1 MTLRVLV
8 IKGNRRHLV
17 VEPPIIKGRRS
28 ISINEDSTIAI
39 VQPIGSPDI
48 PDVHMAERPPS
59 LNRRCASYDAGK
71 EGKDRMKY
79 HSSKTEDVAEN
90 DDIEHQRAGVMTP
103 VISCSDSAETHS
115 YLFRVG

>member
-1 MTLRVLV
+1 MMDASDPERNIAMTLRVLI

-48 PDVHMAERPPS
+48 PDVHMAEHPPS

-71 EGKDRMKY
+71 EGKDRIEVPFV
-79 HSSKTEDVAEN
+79 ED
-90 DDIEHQRAGVMTP
+90 
-103 VISCSDSAETHS
+103 
-115 YLFRVG
+115 